1 MPIFIDATQ
10 QFDRLYMQKGLFLLW
25 GKDDCSFEKIL
36 INENININDFI
47 DTIVI
52 SKESKPLILAELA
65 KKNICEDTLYMNI
78 NKIKDLV
85 NIIKYGDKK

>member
-1 MPIFIDATQ
+1 M
-10 QFDRLYMQKGLFLLW
+10 

-65 KKNICEDTLYMNI
+65 KRIYVKILYI
-78 NKIKDLV
+78 
-85 NIIKYGDKK
+85 